1 LPGLTRAGGLVYL
14 GIDIGTSSVKAVIV
28 DDKNAVVAQ
37 ASAPLNV
44 SRPQPG
50 WSEQNPADWWSAT
63 NAAVKELP
71 ARERKAVRAVG
82 LSGQM
87 HGATLLDGRDQ
98 PLRPAILWNDGRSE
112 AQCATLEKTEPRSR
126 EITGNIAMPGFTAPK
141 LVWVREN
148 EPQVFKDTRCVLL
161 PKDYVRLLMTGEKA
175 SDCSDAAGTLW
186 VDVGRRRW
194 SAEMLAA
201 TGLNESHMPRLVEGT
216 EPTGTL
222 RDAVAAE
229 WGMDL
234 VPVAGGGGDNAAGAA
249 GIGVVKPGDAFLS
262 LGTSGVLFLV
272 TPKFLPNSAKAVHA
286 FCHCLPGVWHQM
298 SVMLSA
304 ASCVDWAVKL
314 TGSKDA
320 AELLSKVEARGRLN
334 GAEIFLP
341 YLSGERTPHNDPA
354 SRGVLFGL
362 NHDSDAAAIG
372 QAVLEGVAFA
382 FADGLDVLIEAGA
395 TIDKI
400 SVIGGGARS
409 MWWGGVLAAALKRPL
424 IYRDASEV
432 GPAFGAARLARI
444 AKTGERVED
453 VCQPPPVRAVLEP
466 NTRDIEQLA
475 PKRRR
480 FSNIY
485 QDLKPRFRGV

>member
-1 LPGLTRAGGLVYL
+1 MYL

-28 DDKNAVVAQ
+28 DDNDTVVEQ
-37 ASAPLNV
+37 SSASLNV
-44 SRPQPG
+44 SRPHAG
-50 WSEQNPADWWSAT
+50 WSEQAPADWWTAT
-63 NAAVKELP
+63 NVAVQALP
-71 ARERKAVRAVG
+71 ADKRRAVRAVG

-87 HGATLLDGRDQ
+87 HGATILDAADK

-148 EPQVFKDTRCVLL
+148 EPDVFKATRCVLL
-161 PKDYVRLLMTGEKA
+161 PKDYVRLLLTGEKA

-186 VDVGRRRW
+186 VDVARRKW
-194 SAEMLAA
+194 SPEMLAA
-201 TGLNESHMPRLVEGT
+201 TGLSESHMPKLVEGSDA
-216 EPTGTL
+216 TGAL
-222 RDAVAAE
+222 RKEVAHA
-229 WGMDL
+229 WGMDA

-249 GIGVVKPGDAFLS
+249 GIGVITPGDAFLS

-314 TGSKDA
+314 TGAKDA
-320 AELLSKVEARGRLN
+320 AELLAKVEKRASLEGP
-334 GAEIFLP
+334 EIFLP

-354 SRGVLFGL
+354 ARGVLFGL

-395 TIDKI
+395 SIDRI

-424 IYRDASEV
+424 IYRDGSEV
-432 GPAFGAARLARI
+432 GPAFGAARLARL
-444 AKTGERVED
+444 AKTHEKPAD
-453 VCQPPPVRAVLEP
+453 VCKPPPVRVVIEP
-466 NTRDIEQLA
+466 NSRDIERLA
-475 PKRRR
+475 PKRMQ
-480 FSNIY
+480 FSKIY